1 VASPYAQL
9 DHRVRLEWG
18 PVGAAETASHSTYAV
33 VVDVLSFTTT
43 LSVAMDIGAEV
54 LPYRWKDEKAAELAR
69 TRAAT
74 LAVGRLEARS
84 DPRPG
89 VVSLSPATLRE
100 SAGVERMV
108 LPSPNGSAIS
118 FALAKGGAQVV
129 GASLRNRSA
138 VAGWLAS
145 RLLADESASVVVV
158 AAGERWDADD
168 SLRPALEDLLGA
180 GAVISALAAAGVDD
194 GSPEAAAAAYTFE
207 AFQGSLHD
215 ALRACSSG
223 QELIGRGFGDDVDVA
238 AELDTSPH
246 VPVLRDDAF
255 FRSG

>member
-1 VASPYAQL
+1 MDPYAQL

-18 PVGAAETASHSTYAV
+18 PVGAAETAPQSTYAV

-43 LSVAMDIGAEV
+43 LSVAMDLGAEV
-54 LPYRWKDEKAAELAR
+54 LPYSWRDEGAAELAR
-69 TRAAT
+69 ARAAT
-74 LAVGRLEARS
+74 LAVGRLEARA

-89 VVSLSPATLRE
+89 AVSLSQATLRE
-100 SAGVERMV
+100 SVGVERLV

-118 FALAKGGAQVV
+118 FALAQGGAQVV

-138 VAGWLAS
+138 AAGWLAS
-145 RLLADESASVVVV
+145 RLLADQEASVVVV

-180 GAVISALAAAGVDD
+180 GAVISALGAAGLA
-194 GSPEAAAAAYTFE
+194 GWSPEARAAAFTFD
-207 AFQGSLHD
+207 AFAQSLPD
-215 ALRACSSG
+215 TLRACTSG
-223 QELIGRGFGDDVDVA
+223 QELIGRGFGEDVDVA

-246 VPVLRDDAF
+246 VPVLRDDIFIRAH
-255 FRSG
+255 